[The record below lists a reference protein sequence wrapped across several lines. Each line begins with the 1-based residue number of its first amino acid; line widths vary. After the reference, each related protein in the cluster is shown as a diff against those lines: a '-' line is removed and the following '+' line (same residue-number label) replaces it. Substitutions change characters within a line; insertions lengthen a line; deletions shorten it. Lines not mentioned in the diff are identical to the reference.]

1 MDKVLS
7 DDGDH
12 PETGIVLLVGGLQ
25 MRERYD
31 TVTEWEE
38 RKKGRKSTI
47 SKECVK
53 RSL

>member
-12 PETGIVLLVGGLQ
+12 SVTGIVLLVGGLQ
-25 MRERYD
+25 MRERHD
-31 TVTEWEE
+31 TVTVWGE

-53 RSL
+53 RTL